1 MAIDYSLIRQKPKYY
16 FHLRDGQI
24 IKNQSELEIMLD
36 RISAEVF
43 NFHVTAA
50 KNDFSVWIDSVFHD
64 GKLAEK
70 IRYAKTKEEM
80 INIIKKLIDNA
91 GKTEKKEE
99 NKITKLEKQSQEP
112 GSPDLDEIDRDI
124 EETNKELSAEEKD
137 LETQKQTKKDSQDF
151 FDKIKS
157 IKNSIVLGSDSISEV
172 EKNIPIENRKFL
184 VKGFKVSLDEH
195 KKKVSDLRKKGHDTK
210 ICELHV
216 MGMISKIM
224 IFEATGNQKDLN
236 EIVHAFYHLQEEME
250 ELKIKRLEDEYSDL
264 TAMENEQSTPNT

>member
-24 IKNQSELEIMLD
+24 IKNPSELEIMLD